1 MKKRS
6 GMKHIPFMDA
16 DPDKIIVSLCIY
28 HDSLYCAT
36 QKGIYVLGNGQF
48 ERLEIKEKA

>member
-6 GMKHIPFMDA
+6 GTKHIPFMSA
-16 DPDKIIVSLCIY
+16 DPDKIIVSKCVY

-36 QKGIYVLGNGQF
+36 QKGVYVLENGQF
-48 ERLEIKEKA
+48 ERLGIKEKP